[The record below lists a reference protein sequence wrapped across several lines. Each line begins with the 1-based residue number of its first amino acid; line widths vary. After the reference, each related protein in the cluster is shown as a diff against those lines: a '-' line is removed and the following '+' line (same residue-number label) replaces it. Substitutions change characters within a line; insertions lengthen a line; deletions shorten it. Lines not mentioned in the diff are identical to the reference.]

1 MQKRERQG
9 QQNRWLLRWMAW
21 GITLALLILP
31 FFTLPMASVYADP
44 TEAGG
49 RSLPEDIASF
59 PESYHAGL
67 LALKAKHPN
76 WYFVPVNVMD
86 WNTALN
92 NEMRDGKSLINY
104 SVAKCVKEGKYD
116 QGNWYFASKGALAYY
131 MDPRNALTEERI
143 FQFEQLSY
151 NEQYHTVDAL
161 DTMLRGTFMGD
172 GKLVPGT
179 SMTFS
184 FFICACGSLPEVS
197 VSPYHLAA
205 RILQEQ
211 GKGESALISG
221 TYKKFEGYYNY
232 FNTGAPG
239 TTNKETI
246 EKGLSHARD
255 QWGKD

>member
-49 RSLPEDIASF
+49 SSLPEDIASF

-104 SVAKCVKEGKYD
+104 SVANCLKEGKYD

-161 DTMLRGTFMGD
+161 ETMLHGTFMGD
-172 GKLVPGT
+172 GAKLPGFEM
-179 SMTFS
+179 SYAV
-184 FFICACGSLPEVS
+184 IIHACGAYPGVLT
-197 VSPYHLAA
+197 SPFHLAA

-211 GKGESALISG
+211 GSGRKIFFHGNDLCLICA
-221 TYKKFEGYYNY
+221 YHV
-232 FNTGAPG
+232 
-239 TTNKETI
+239 I
-246 EKGLSHARD
+246 I
-255 QWGKD
+255 